1 MGGGDREQ
9 GSLELLPPES
19 EAILQ
24 RRKIRK
30 QIVILPDVGLQQRGM
45 IRHAIKNLRRRQPIT
60 QHLFPEIVGNP
71 NPRDHANLHCWSAF
85 IWWLPTG
92 SHPVEM
98 RSHERN
104 VTHDTNPSQA

>member
-1 MGGGDREQ
+1 
-9 GSLELLPPES
+9 
-19 EAILQ
+19 
-24 RRKIRK
+24 
-30 QIVILPDVGLQQRGM
+30 M
-45 IRHAIKNLRRRQPIT
+45 IGHPVENFRRRQPIT
-60 QHLFPEIVGNP
+60 QHLFPEILGNP